1 MNTDQSE
8 RDVMQR
14 DAPKLL
20 FKEGSACRMEERQN
34 CIVLKAALNRSI
46 TCGMCKKHFD
56 QTLARADGENQINLK
71 VIGVEGSGDYGYN
84 TFSVI

>member
-1 MNTDQSE
+1 
-8 RDVMQR
+8 
-14 DAPKLL
+14 
-20 FKEGSACRMEERQN
+20 MEERRN